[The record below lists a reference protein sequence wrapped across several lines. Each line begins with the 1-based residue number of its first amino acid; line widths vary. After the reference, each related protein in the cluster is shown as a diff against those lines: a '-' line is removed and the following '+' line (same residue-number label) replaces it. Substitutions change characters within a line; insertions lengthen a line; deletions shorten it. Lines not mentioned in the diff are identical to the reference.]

1 MSVKSSISASI
12 VLYNNDFKIIQK
24 AINSYLKI
32 EQNTIL
38 YIIDNSPKNEFEKLI
53 SDHRIKYANYPLNI
67 GFGAAHN
74 VAIQKSIEENTTY
87 HLILNPDV
95 YFDPGIIQK
104 IINFMDKNEDVG
116 LIMPQIKYP
125 NGQIQHLCK
134 LLPSP
139 LDLIGRR
146 FIPIKKYIKK
156 RNQKY
161 ELHFTEYNKIIDVPY
176 LSGCFMF
183 IRTSVLK
190 KIGGFDERF
199 FMYCEDVDL
208 SRRIGQI
215 AKTVFYPEVEVIHN
229 YEKGSYKNL
238 KLLKYHI
245 LSAIKYFNKWGWI
258 FDNER
263 KKINKRTLFNL
274 GYFNMN
280 KN

>member
-1 MSVKSSISASI
+1 MKLAISI
-12 VLYNNDFKIIQK
+12 VYYRSEISELESTIRAVNGSSFNNYKIFLL
-24 AINSYLKI
+24 N
-32 EQNTIL
+32 
-38 YIIDNSPKNEFEKLI
+38 NSPEINLDSLI
-53 SDHRIKYANYPLNI
+53 SKYNI
-67 GFGAAHN
+67 DYYKNNNVGFGKAHN
-74 VAIQKSIEENTTY
+74 MAIKESIEKNTKY

-95 YFDPGIIQK
+95 TFEPDIIEK
-104 IINFMDKNEDVG
+104 IIDFMDQNESVG
-116 LIMPQIKYP
+116 LVMPQVKYP

-134 LLPSP
+134 LIPTP
-139 LDLIGRR
+139 VDLIGRR
-146 FIPIKKYIKK
+146 FIPFRKYIER
-156 RNQKY
+156 RNFKY
-161 ELHFTEYNKIIDVPY
+161 ELLFTGYKNIMEVPY

-183 IRTSVLK
+183 IRTSILK
-190 KIGGFDERF
+190 EIGGFDERF

>member
-1 MSVKSSISASI
+1 MGKNLNVSI
-12 VLYNNDFKIIQK
+12 VLFNSDITQITNLIKILQANRSFNKI
-24 AINSYLKI
+24 YLV
-32 EQNTIL
+32 
-38 YIIDNSPKNEFEKLI
+38 DNSPSRNNLFNVSNE
-53 SDHRIKYANYPLNI
+53 NYIYTGKNI
-67 GFGAAHN
+67 GYGAGHN
-74 VAIQKSIEENTTY
+74 IAIKKTIDEGVKY
-87 HLILNPDV
+87 HLVLNPDV
-95 YFDPGIIQK
+95 YFDESTICK
-104 IINFMDKNEDVG
+104 IVKFIDSNENIG
-116 LIMPQIKYP
+116 LLMPKIVYP
-125 NGQIQHLCK
+125 DGKIQHLCK
-134 LLPSP
+134 LLAAP
-139 LDLIGRR
+139 LDLFGRR
-146 FIPIKKYIKK
+146 FIPFKKFVAK
-156 RNQKY
+156 RNYKY
-161 ELHFTEYNKIIDVPY
+161 ELLFTGYDKTMQVPS

-183 IRTSVLK
+183 MRTEVLK
-190 KIGGFDERF
+190 NVGGFDERF